1 MLLDTGLL
9 ILRLVLGVVFI
20 GHGAQKLFG
29 WFGGGGL
36 KGTTGWIGSMGM
48 RPAWFW
54 AFMASISEFGGG
66 VLLLLGFLNPL
77 GSLGVIAAMLMAIAK
92 VHWTKGFWSAKGG
105 YEFPLMNL
113 AAALAIGFIGAG
125 AFSVDGILGIALP
138 EPVTLIVGLVV
149 VALGVLTA
157 ILSEAPKPAQ
167 AAQTQAQKS

>member
-29 WFGGGGL
+29 LFGGGGL

-54 AFMASISEFGGG
+54 GFMASISEFGGG